1 MPLDNEPI
9 NPVDETNY
17 TDPYQAQREGN
28 LVEPNLPVN
37 IDPMSF
43 KENPGQMV
51 LNNPEPIKMPKDV
64 GKPGFFE
71 TFGHAAW
78 SYNELVNAGKFIAKT
93 ADNISHLDDYKPED
107 WRSDTFDAINGYEQ
121 RYWPYIWDAVSPKD
135 QQARQE
141 SAAKQMKDD
150 AYFANGSMVANL
162 AGGLAGGITSP
173 SSWLI
178 PMSAGIK
185 YAKFG
190 ENIVKNMAR
199 AAPGMAAATIA
210 TEGLV
215 QAGRAGG
222 NFQDM
227 AVDSFRDIVFGGALV
242 GGAAGL
248 GKIMSGGHLW
258 DMRKTMNYSF
268 KGVDINPVINEKGE
282 FKGYNASP
290 APGINL
296 SAAVVDEAQA
306 FIDSSMKQSGAFKIP
321 YVGTALRSLAGNK
334 LLGSPI
340 VRGLSSPYATV
351 RGYIDRMASHS
362 IETEGTASGKA
373 RADSAEDL
381 LSFNRAEATAFSSQ
395 FKGLFYAA
403 NGLSKKDN
411 IWNAI
416 KDIKQ
421 TLSKDQQITFNDFG
435 KAVRDVIYTGES
447 HGKAEVNEAAQLTMD
462 LVEKVGKEF
471 TDSHGWEEGFLPPR
485 TAVNYLMQNY
495 NLAEIRN
502 RPEEFF
508 GVVADG
514 YKAQD
519 RVINELNAPV
529 EEAQSRLKELQ
540 SSMKDPAF
548 PETRALANEIAEA
561 KGRLRE
567 ARDSLVKQ
575 IEENP
580 DHHILLE
587 DRAMINSEEAEK
599 IREITND
606 FNELTAEHESSK
618 KELTTLKGKLSKL
631 NQNIQKNV
639 QTKTREKNLK
649 KISEMEK
656 RISEQEGKIST
667 LEGAREEE
675 RLRLIRMASE
685 GKINRKFYTAEEGS
699 FDIKFRDPDALP
711 KLRKPFSSDN
721 ERFMVAR
728 QLREKILGNT
738 SEHLNQSVLGGM
750 MGGAIESPQSTK
762 ARTVM
767 LPSKSF
773 NDANFLDGDIGKAV
787 YAYSNT
793 MGRHTALKKAFKGN
807 QVTPGIDGVL
817 KSLLQE
823 KNQKEAK
830 ILEKKPSPERKKEIA
845 KHQAEYDKEVQYMKD
860 IHNVF
865 MGNVGDPRH
874 RRIAQNLKSFAAS
887 TMLGGVP
894 LSQMTDLGAI
904 VLKNTI
910 FPFMMQGLR
919 PALKSMNGIV
929 KSEESEAFRKNSAHA
944 YVAIQNLSPGYQGK
958 ILNSGSMSDMP
969 APGRIGSAIEGIA
982 HVSGNLY
989 GTNAI
994 ENLNQSMVANIFQ
1007 SEVMAAAHDFKAGK
1021 MTDKQKRKMGAYGID
1036 MNEWADRFI
1045 YNYKGANGWEYKGGF
1060 QSKYYDWADA
1070 AATDRMSRSIY
1081 RAVYDSVVQG
1091 GMFSSP
1097 LWTHNPILG
1106 LLATFHGWSYG
1117 AFARYTVP
1125 IMQRPDADAI
1135 MGVAMMFGL
1144 GLLEEPMRQ
1153 FANGK
1158 EVTLDDD
1165 HLFEKAIDN
1174 SGVLSAWSDMF
1185 NAANMAMK
1193 GDLIPGMANERRRE
1207 MTVLGSFGGPVA
1219 SQGEIV
1225 ANLLHSA
1232 WTGKISQRDV
1242 KQGARLLPGAN
1253 HLLLR
1258 RYMNDFIS
1266 STSLPERSSDAESWP
1281 WWQSLQDATGN

>member
-1 MPLDNEPI
+1 MPLEDEEI
-9 NPVDETNY
+9 NPVDEVNY
-17 TDPYQAQREGN
+17 TAPYQSELDRSPGI
-28 LVEPNLPVN
+28 PNLPVN
-37 IDPMSF
+37 IDPFAF
-43 KENPGQMV
+43 KESPGQMV
-51 LNNPEPIKMPKDV
+51 IPNAQPIKMPKDT

-78 SYNELVNAGKFIAKT
+78 SYNELVNAGKFIAQT
-93 ADNISHLDDYKPED
+93 ADSMSHKDDYTPPE
-107 WRSDTFDAINGYEQ
+107 WKSATFEAINGVDQ
-121 RYWPYIWDAVSPKD
+121 KYWPYIWDAVSPKD

-141 SAAKQMKDD
+141 SAQKQMKDD
-150 AYFANGSMVANL
+150 AYYSNGGMVANL
-162 AGGLAGGITSP
+162 TGALFGGITSP

-190 ENIVKNMAR
+190 ENVIKNMVR
-199 AAPGMAAATIA
+199 AAPGMAASTIA

-215 QAGRAGG
+215 QAGRVGG
-222 NFQDM
+222 NLQDM
-227 AVDSFRDIVFGGALV
+227 AVDSFRDIVFGGALI
-242 GGAAGL
+242 GGAAGIGASL
-248 GKIMSGGHLW
+248 RGGHLW
-258 DMRKTMNYSF
+258 DMRKTVNYSF
-268 KGVDINPVINEKGE
+268 KGVDINPVISEKGE
-282 FKGYNASP
+282 LKGYRASP
-290 APGINL
+290 TPGMNL

-306 FIDSSMKQSGAFKIP
+306 FVDSSMKQSGAFKIP
-321 YVGTALRSLAGNK
+321 YVGTALGELAGNK

-340 VRGLSSPYATV
+340 VKGLRSPYTTV
-351 RGYIDRMASHS
+351 RGYMDRMASHS
-362 IETEGTASGKA
+362 IETEGTAAGKVKV
-373 RADSAEDL
+373 DSAEDL
-381 LSFNRAEATAFSSQ
+381 LNFNRAEATAFSSQ

-411 IWNAI
+411 AWNAI

-421 TLSKDQQITFNDFG
+421 TLSKDQQMTFNDFG
-435 KAVRDVIYTGES
+435 KSVRDVIYTGTS
-447 HGKAEVNEAAQLTMD
+447 HAKAEVNEAAQLTMN

-495 NLAEIRN
+495 NLSEIRS
-502 RPEEFF
+502 RPEEFYQ
-508 GVVADG
+508 VVANG
-514 YKAQD
+514 YKQQD
-519 RVINELNAPV
+519 EIIRKLTAPV
-529 EEAQSRLKELQ
+529 EESQALLKSLQ
-540 SSMKDPAF
+540 SAMKGPGF
-548 PETRALANEIAEA
+548 KETRALANEISEA

-567 ARDSLVKQ
+567 ARDAQIKQ
-575 IEENP
+575 LRDNP
-580 DHHILLE
+580 DYHILLE
-587 DRAMINSEEAEK
+587 DRVMINSEEGEQL
-599 IREITND
+599 RGITSDYNN
-606 FNELTAEHESSK
+606 FKQEHGSAVKDLSS
-618 KELTTLKGKLSKL
+618 LKSKLSRL

-639 QTKTREKNLK
+639 KEETRQKNLK

-656 RISEQEGKIST
+656 KIDQQEGKIRDF
-667 LEGAREEE
+667 EGKVEEE
-675 RLRLIRMASE
+675 RLRLTELAAE
-685 GKINRKFYTAEEGS
+685 GKINRNFYTKDADS
-699 FDIKFRDPDALP
+699 FEIKFRDPDELP
-711 KLRKPFSSDN
+711 KIRRPFSSDN
-721 ERFMVAR
+721 ERIMVAR

-738 SEHLNQSVLGGM
+738 SEHLNQTVLGGM

-793 MGRHTALKKAFKGN
+793 MGRHTALKKVFKHN
-807 QVTPGIDGVL
+807 QTTPGIEGIL

-823 KNQKEAK
+823 KNKKEAA
-830 ILEKKPSPERKKEIA
+830 ILEKDASPERTKEIN
-845 KHQAEYDKEVQYMKD
+845 KHEREYENEVKFMKNVHD
-860 IHNVF
+860 VF
-865 MGNVGDPRH
+865 MGRVGNPDQ
-874 RRIAQNLKSFAAS
+874 RRIAQHLKSFAAA

-904 VLKNTI
+904 VLKQTI

-919 PALKSMNGIV
+919 PMLKSMNGAI
-929 KSEESEAFRKNSAHA
+929 KSEESEAIRKNAAHA
-944 YVAIQNLSPGYQGK
+944 YVAIQHLSAGYQGK
-958 ILNSGSMSDMP
+958 LLNSGAMSDMP
-969 APGRIGSAIEGIA
+969 AAGRIGSAIETIS
-982 HVSGNLY
+982 HVSGNIY

-1021 MTDKQKRKMGAYGID
+1021 MTDKQQRKMAAYGID
-1036 MNEWADRFI
+1036 MKEWSSRFI
-1045 YNYKGANGWEYKGGF
+1045 ENYKGANGWEYKGGF

-1070 AATDRMSRSIY
+1070 GATDRMSQSIY

-1106 LLATFHGWSYG
+1106 LLSTFHGWSYG

-1158 EVTLDDD
+1158 EIKLDDN
-1165 HLFEKAIDN
+1165 HLLEKAIDN
-1174 SGVLSAWSDMF
+1174 SGVLGAWSDMF

-1193 GDLIPGMANERRRE
+1193 DDLIPGMASERRRE
-1207 MTVLGSFGGPVA
+1207 ISVLGSLAGPVG
-1219 SQGEIV
+1219 SQTEIV

-1242 KQGARLLPGAN
+1242 KQGTRLLPLAN

-1258 RYMNDFIS
+1258 RYLNDFVS
-1266 STSLPERSSDAESWP
+1266 SSALPEKSSDAEAWP
-1281 WWQSLQDATGN
+1281 WWQSLQEATG

>member
-1 MPLDNEPI
+1 MPLDDESI

-17 TDPYQAQREGN
+17 TDPYQAQRENN
-28 LVEPNLPVN
+28 LVVPNLPVN

-43 KENPGQMV
+43 KDTPGQMV
-51 LNNPEPIKMPKDV
+51 LNNPEPIRMPKDV
-64 GKPGFFE
+64 GKPGFFD

-93 ADNISHLDDYKPED
+93 ADNISHLDDDVPEG
-107 WRSDTFDAINGYEQ
+107 WKADTFDAINGYEQ
-121 RYWPYIWDAVSPKD
+121 RYWPYLWDSVSPKD

-141 SAAKQMKDD
+141 SVRNQMKDD
-150 AYFANGSMVANL
+150 AYYANGSMVANL
-162 AGGLAGGITSP
+162 SGGLAGGITSP

-190 ENIVKNMAR
+190 QNIVKNMAR

-222 NFQDM
+222 NLQDM

-248 GKIMSGGHLW
+248 GAAMRGGHVW

-268 KGVDINPVINEKGE
+268 KGVDINPVISEKGE

-290 APGINL
+290 SPGINL

-321 YVGTALRSLAGNK
+321 YVGTALGVMGGNK

-340 VRGLSSPYATV
+340 VKGLRSPYVTV
-351 RGYIDRMASHS
+351 RGYIDRMASHG
-362 IETEGTASGKA
+362 IETEGTAAGKA

-411 IWNAI
+411 AFNAI

-421 TLSKDQQITFNDFG
+421 TLSKDQQISFNDFG
-435 KAVRDVIYTGES
+435 KAVRDVIYTGNS
-447 HGKAEVNEAAQLTMD
+447 HAKPEVNEAAQMTME
-462 LVEKVGKEF
+462 LVGRVGKEF
-471 TDSHGWEEGFLPPR
+471 TDAHGWEEGFLPPR

-502 RPEEFF
+502 RPEEFY

-514 YKAQD
+514 YKTQD
-519 RVINELNAPV
+519 RIINELNAPI
-529 EEAQSRLKELQ
+529 EEAQARLKELQ
-540 SSMKDPAF
+540 ANMKDPAF

-567 ARDSLVKQ
+567 ARDAQIKQ
-575 IEENP
+575 IEDNP

-587 DRAMINSEEAEK
+587 DRAMINSEESNQ
-599 IREITND
+599 IRDITAAS
-606 FNELTAEHESSK
+606 NELKAEHESAK
-618 KELTTLKGKLSKL
+618 KELIALKSKLSRL

-639 QTKTREKNLK
+639 QTKTREANVK
-649 KISEMEK
+649 KISDMEK
-656 RISEQEGKIST
+656 KVSSQEKKIAS

-675 RLRLIRMASE
+675 RLRIISMASE

-699 FDIKFRDPDALP
+699 NDIKFRDPDELP
-711 KLRKPFSSDN
+711 KLRKPFESDHA
-721 ERFMVAR
+721 RFEHAK
-728 QLREKILGNT
+728 QLRDKILGNT
-738 SEHLNQSVLGGM
+738 SEHLNQTVLGGM

-787 YAYSNT
+787 YSYSNT
-793 MGRHTALKKAFKGN
+793 MGRHTALKKVFKGN
-807 QVTPGIDGVL
+807 QTTPGIQGVL

-823 KNQKEAK
+823 KNGKEAK
-830 ILEKKPSPERKKEIA
+830 ILEKKPSPERTKEIN
-845 KHQAEYDKEVQYMKD
+845 KHQAEYDKEVKYMKD

-865 MGNVGDPRH
+865 MGNIGDPRH
-874 RRIAQNLKSFAAS
+874 RRISHNLKSFAAA

-919 PALKSMNGIV
+919 PMLKSMNGII
-929 KSEESEAFRKNSAHA
+929 KSEESEAVRKNAAHA
-944 YVAIQNLSPGYQGK
+944 FVAIQNLSPGYQGK
-958 ILNSGSMSDMP
+958 ILNSSAMSDMP
-969 APGRIGSAIEGIA
+969 AAGRLGSAIEGIA

-1007 SEVMAAAHDFKAGK
+1007 SEVMAAAHDFKAAK
-1021 MTDKQKRKMGAYGID
+1021 MTDKQQRKMAAYGID
-1036 MNEWADRFI
+1036 MNEWAGRFI
-1045 YNYKGANGWEYKGGF
+1045 DNYKGANGWEYKGGF

-1070 AATDRMSRSIY
+1070 EATNRMSQSIH

-1097 LWTHNPILG
+1097 LWTHDPILG
-1106 LLATFHGWSYG
+1106 LLSTFHGWSYG

-1158 EVTLDDD
+1158 EVKLDDN
-1165 HLFEKAIDN
+1165 HLLEKAIDN
-1174 SGVLSAWSDMF
+1174 SGVLGAWSDMF
-1185 NAANMAMK
+1185 NTANMAMK
-1193 GDLIPGMANERRRE
+1193 GDLIPGMASERRRE

-1219 SQGEIV
+1219 SLGET
-1225 ANLLHSA
+1225 AASLLHNA

-1242 KQGARLLPGAN
+1242 KQGVRLLPGAN

-1266 STSLPERSSDAESWP
+1266 STSLPEKSSDAEAWP
-1281 WWQSLQDATGN
+1281 WWQSLQDATG